1 MESGL
6 DSIVID
12 RLANLGR
19 IGKTSANEPL
29 TGTRVYDARLAE
41 AILRY
46 GSLEHVYYLQESL
59 SGPQKEA
66 QYPNAAKLRP
76 LHLGN
81 IEGLR
86 RRTGPLL
93 LLTAGHHL
101 GRYVPMRQF
110 LGRPEWPI
118 CGITHGLA
126 TNSLIPAYAW
136 LLCSRLNRHDAII
149 CATDSARR
157 ALQSILAQLAE
168 SSSLNLSAFELP
180 IMFPVIPH
188 GTEITA
194 PVRRN
199 NAPNTFT
206 VVNVGRFNSISK
218 ADLRPIIGAFLQA
231 NDLPPGSTLLIV
243 GDDSRGES
251 AALAEFT
258 QKIESPHRVVLV
270 PNAPEDTKRRILA
283 MADAALCLS
292 DTMEESYGLAVA
304 EAMMNGLPVVAPA
317 WNGYRELIQH
327 GETGFLASTTFV
339 GHGSELISTLA
350 MFINPG
356 FTLGQRVVI
365 DTGSLIR
372 SLAELAN
379 NHELRLRMGE
389 RAREVALQRFAW
401 SVVIKQ
407 YEELWREQVAIAAS
421 LICDGAVNRASWFD
435 YGTAF
440 AHYAENQLADRQHLA
455 RTEADPTE
463 MTSPPL
469 AGFDTGID
477 TAIRDALHD
486 HESTAFSDLIAAV
499 DPLQERRA
507 QVATQVARMLK
518 YGLLCMCNAGG
529 VSPLSLPAANAND
542 ARSGD
547 RSRSAPVAQ
556 RSQG

>member
-12 RLANLGR
+12 RLANLAR
-19 IGKTSANEPL
+19 IDKTSANDPL
-29 TGTRVYDARLAE
+29 TGARVYDARLAE
-41 AILRY
+41 AILRH
-46 GSLEHVYYLQESL
+46 GSLERVYYLQESV
-59 SGPQKEA
+59 SGPQKET

-86 RRTGPLL
+86 VRAGPLL

-110 LGRPEWPI
+110 LGHPEWPI

-126 TNSLIPAYAW
+126 TNSLIPAYVW
-136 LLCSRLNRHDAII
+136 LLCSRLDRHDAII
-149 CATDSARR
+149 CATHSARR

-188 GTEITA
+188 GVEITA
-194 PVRRN
+194 PIHRN
-199 NAPNTFT
+199 NAPDTFT
-206 VVNVGRFNSISK
+206 VVSVGRFSSISK
-218 ADLRPIIGAFLQA
+218 ADLRPIIRAFLQA
-231 NDLPPGSTLLIV
+231 NDLTPGSTLLIV
-243 GDDSRGES
+243 GDDSRTES
-251 AALAEFT
+251 ADLAEFT
-258 QKIESPHRVVLV
+258 QKIESRHRVVLV

-327 GETGFLASTTFV
+327 GETGFLAPTTFV
-339 GHGSELISTLA
+339 GHSSELISALA

-365 DTGSLIR
+365 DTGSLIGD
-372 SLAELAN
+372 LVELGN
-379 NHELRLRMGE
+379 NRELRLRMGE
-389 RAREVALQRFAW
+389 RARGVALQRFAW
-401 SVVIKQ
+401 PVVIKQ
-407 YEELWREQVAIAAS
+407 YEELWREQAAIGAS
-421 LICDGAVNRASWFD
+421 LTCDEVKTTAPWFD
-435 YGTAF
+435 YGPAF
-440 AHYAENQLADRQHLA
+440 AHYAENQLTDRQHLA
-455 RTEADPTE
+455 RTGSEATE

-469 AGFDTGID
+469 AGYDTGID
-477 TAIRDALHD
+477 AAIRDALRA
-486 HESTAFSDLIAAV
+486 HEATAFSDLIAAV
-499 DPLQERRA
+499 DPLRERRA
-507 QVATQVARMLK
+507 QVATQIARMLK

-529 VSPLSLPAANAND
+529 VNPSSLPAASD